1 MIVDELSN
9 WAGYANISPRLATAF
24 RYLEE
29 KSWMELPEGEYP
41 IEGRDVFARIMR
53 VEPEPIEGSP
63 FETHYHYV
71 DIHYLVSGEE
81 VLGWAPLPG
90 LVPCKEYNSEK
101 DVIFF
106 HPPRDY
112 VSFKLKPGQ
121 FALFLPNDP
130 HSPARCLDK
139 AGEIQK
145 ILVKVK
151 LG

>member
-1 MIVDELSN
+1 MIIDELSN
-9 WAGYANISPRLATAF
+9 WAGYAGISPRLATAF

-29 KSWMELPEGEYP
+29 KSWLQLPEGEYP
-41 IEGRDVFARIMR
+41 IEGRDIFARVMR
-53 VEPEPIEGSP
+53 VQSEPIASSP
-63 FETHYHYV
+63 FETHYRYV

-81 VLGWAPLPG
+81 AIGWAPLPG
-90 LVPCKEYNSEK
+90 MVPCKEYNPEK

-106 HPPRDY
+106 DTPQDY
-112 VSFKLKPGQ
+112 QSFKLKPGQ

-130 HSPARCLDK
+130 HSPARHLDTP
-139 AGEIQK
+139 GEIRK